1 MPSMPIMRSYTTD
14 RFPLLSVVPLLVV
27 VGALVLT
34 GCRSGADDASA
45 QSTTGPATA
54 NAVPVRTAPVVQES
68 RALPIR
74 TSGRLARKAEM
85 SLSFKVG
92 GFVETIR
99 VDEGDRVRKGQ
110 VLARLDLD
118 EINARV
124 RRAEASLEK
133 AERDLRRA
141 TALYADSV
149 ATLEEKQNAQTAVEV
164 AAARLREARFNQR
177 HATIVAPSDGR
188 IQNRRVE
195 EHEQVRPGEPV
206 FEFGADAEGWVMR
219 VGLADKDV
227 VKLRLGSPAAV
238 TFDAFPDEPVE
249 ARVTEI
255 ADAADP
261 VSGTFE
267 VELRI
272 DDPAGRLK
280 AGMIGAADIT
290 PTQADSL
297 FFVPTGAIVEGD
309 GQYGVVYA
317 LRDDPAAAQADT
329 ASVRRVDRRQVRIER
344 LLGDEVAVRSGL
356 EGVDRVV
363 VRGGAYLQDNA
374 WARIESPASPVA
386 ADTSAAPVTRA
397 SF

>member
-1 MPSMPIMRSYTTD
+1 MTSFTPPTPTMTPTPPNRPGI
-14 RFPLLSVVPLLVV
+14 FVVLPLWLLV
-27 VGALVLT
+27 GAAVLT
-34 GCRSGADDASA
+34 GCRPSADDASA
-45 QSTTGPATA
+45 QFAERAGPD
-54 NAVPVRTAPVVQES
+54 AVPVRTAPVVQEA

-141 TALYADSV
+141 KVLYADSV
-149 ATLEEKQNAQTAVEV
+149 ATLEEKQNAETAVEV
-164 AAARLREARFNQR
+164 AAARLRETRFNQR
-177 HATIVAPSDGR
+177 HATITAPSDGR

-195 EHEQVRPGEPV
+195 EHEQVRPGAPV

-227 VKLRLGSPAAV
+227 VKLRLGSPATV
-238 TFDAFPDEPVE
+238 TFDAFPEEPFQ

-280 AGMIGAADIT
+280 AGMIGSADLT
-290 PTQADSL
+290 PTEADSL

-317 LRDDPAAAQADT
+317 LRDAPAAARSDT
-329 ASVRRVDRRQVRIER
+329 ATVHRVERREIRIAR
-344 LLGDEVAVRSGL
+344 ILGDEVAVRSGL
-356 EGVDRVV
+356 AGTERVV
-363 VRGGAYLQDNA
+363 VRGGAYLQDGA
-374 WARIESPASPVA
+374 WARVPSTNSESPTISDRRRRPE
-386 ADTSAAPVTRA
+386 
-397 SF
+397 

>member
-1 MPSMPIMRSYTTD
+1 MPSTPPN
-14 RFPLLSVVPLLVV
+14 RFRVVVALPLLILI
-27 VGALVLT
+27 GAVVLT
-34 GCRSGADDASA
+34 GCRSGSNGASA
-45 QSTTGPATA
+45 QPAERAGPD
-54 NAVPVRTAPVVQES
+54 AVPVRTAPVVQEA

-74 TSGRLARKAEM
+74 TGGRLARKAEM
-85 SLSFKVG
+85 SLSFKIG

-99 VDEGDRVRKGQ
+99 VDEGDRVRQGQ

-124 RRAEASLEK
+124 RRAEASLDK

-141 TALYADSV
+141 KALYADSV
-149 ATLEEKQNAQTAVEV
+149 ATLEEKQNAETAVEV
-164 AAARLREARFNQR
+164 AAATLREARFNQR
-177 HATIVAPSDGR
+177 HATITAPSDGR

-195 EHEQVRPGEPV
+195 EHEQVRPGDPV

-227 VKLRLGSPAAV
+227 VKLRLGSPATV
-238 TFDAFPDEPVE
+238 TFDAFPEEPFR

-280 AGMIGAADIT
+280 AGMIGSADIT
-290 PTQADSL
+290 PTEADSL

-317 LRDDPAAAQADT
+317 IREDPAAAGADT
-329 ASVRRVDRRQVRIER
+329 ATVHRVERRQVRIAR
-344 LLGDEVAVRSGL
+344 ILGHEVAVRSGL
-356 EGVDRVV
+356 AGTERVV
-363 VRGGAYLQDNA
+363 VRGGAYLQDGA
-374 WARIESPASPVA
+374 WARVEKMASEPPTIS
-386 ADTSAAPVTRA
+386 DRRRRPE
-397 SF
+397 